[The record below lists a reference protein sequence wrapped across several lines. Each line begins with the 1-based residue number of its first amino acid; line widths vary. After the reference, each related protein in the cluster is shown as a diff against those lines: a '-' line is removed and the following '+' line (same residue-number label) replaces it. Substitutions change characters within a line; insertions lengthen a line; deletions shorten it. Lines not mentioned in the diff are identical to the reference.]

1 MANEFDGL
9 FTTPD
14 QARNDYL
21 SQFMVTPA
29 QQGQQGLLQQVISTM
44 SNAGAGLGYGLGKVM
59 GGNTQQEVEAQAV
72 QDAMAKVKKLGLQNP
87 AQEFSALSNMLQQN
101 PNTQKQA
108 SIARQKAFDLNKQ
121 MEEQQLIENAAN
133 YRQKIATMPDNLSQE
148 EMLAY
153 TENAARQ
160 YGNPEQALDA
170 VKAGYARKAETTRAT
185 NAAKALTTA
194 FAVRDAQ
201 GNVVSTIDP
210 VVAEMVSKDKE
221 LTNQLL
227 NDRLKYRDIPTK
239 VISDVDSVKLVNS
252 NTGATIQEYGKPTG
266 GAKTDVNV
274 DLGGVFQQA
283 STKAEGK
290 AWGEAWAKMGQNYV
304 AGVQLLPVVREVS
317 DAVQKQ
323 NLFAGGLATQ
333 KLAIAKFLSAFDIPV
348 NEEAI
353 KNTELMRSLTS
364 QMVQKIA
371 KTFPGSQSNKELEQL
386 LASQANFEQNIPTIL
401 RLLGKVE
408 TEMTAEQAT
417 YRQLSALDPEKR
429 RTTNKNI
436 LYGDNLKELQELERL
451 NQKFDAGTDKPADRA
466 RAKELIKKFQLI

>member
-29 QQGQQGLLQQVISTM
+29 QQGQQGLLQQVVSTM
-44 SNAGAGLGYGLGKVM
+44 SNAGAGLGYGLGKAM
-59 GGNTQQEVEAQAV
+59 GGNTQQELEAQAV
-72 QDAMAKVKKLGLQNP
+72 QKAMDYVKRLGLSNP
-87 AQEFSALSNMLQQN
+87 AEEFGVLSNTLQQN
-101 PNTQKQA
+101 PLTQKQA
-108 SIARQKAFDLNKQ
+108 SIARQKAFELTKQ
-121 MEEQQLIENAAN
+121 QEEQQLIKRAAS
-133 YRQKIATMPDNLSQE
+133 YRQEIANMPDNLSQD

-153 TENAARQ
+153 TEQAARK
-160 YGNPEQALDA
+160 YGNPEQALEA
-170 VKAGYARKAETTRAT
+170 VKASYARDAETKRAA
-185 NAAKALTTA
+185 NAARALTTA
-194 FAVRDAQ
+194 FAVKDAQ

-227 NDRLKYRDIPTK
+227 NDRLKVKDIQTK
-239 VISDVDSVKLVNS
+239 VISDADSVKLVNAV
-252 NTGATIQEYGKPTG
+252 TGETIKEYGKPTG
-266 GAKTDVNV
+266 GAKTDVKV
-274 DLGGVFQQA
+274 DLGDIFQEA

-290 AWGEAWAKMGQNYV
+290 SWGEAWEKMGQNYV
-304 AGVQLLPVVREVS
+304 AGAQLLPVVREVS
-317 DAVQKQ
+317 DAVQKE
-323 NLFAGGLATQ
+323 NLYAGGLATQ
-333 KLAIAKFLSAFDIPV
+333 KLAVAKFIGAFGIPV

-386 LASQANFEQNIPTIL
+386 LASQANFEQNIPTVL

-417 YRQLSALDPEKR
+417 YRQLNALDPETR

-436 LYGDNLKELQELERL
+436 LYVDNLKELQELERL
-451 NQKFDAGTDKPADRA
+451 NKKLDAGKANANDKRRA
-466 RAKELIKKFQLI
+466 QEIITKFQLI